1 MKINKIELENFKF
14 HQALDFEIVNE
25 NCLIY
30 GENGVGKSSIYW
42 ALFSV
47 FKKELIDINEFKNRN
62 MDEADEVN
70 VNLTLDTGN
79 IYTLNDES
87 PFVNNNQENIFF
99 THQDMLEEFLLYS
112 ENFYQILDDK
122 MKIFFKNINSFSSS
136 IHQFNTDTNETNH
149 EEQTPLRK
157 AVTYRYE
164 LFLNKLL
171 IRVNDIINHHFQE
184 NFTISFEYDWGR
196 LDLSRGIYKYIPPQ
210 INLLIENESKLKLQF
225 NEAKLK
231 LVSIAIFFA
240 LIKLEE
246 HIVEDNSFKLL
257 VLDDF
262 LTSLDMANRKLIVQ
276 YILDNFGEYQK
287 IILTHN
293 IQFYNLIIKFLKMK
307 DKNNWD
313 IKNIFINDFQNNEIA
328 KIIDKDTNYLED
340 AKKYLK
346 EPYYNLEVSGNF
358 IRKGFEQII
367 TQYEQLLELG
377 GVEKLDEIIKALKRL
392 DAIFIDAPSKILSE
406 TIPEQIQK
414 INIIF
419 NNNNQPDNQK
429 IRQLKDEIGKI
440 THYIDDKK
448 RNYNTTYLK
457 ETIHKTE
464 FYKNILMNYS
474 SHDDRE
480 KELYRKEFI
489 QSIEILKKLK
499 KILNDLKS

>member
-62 MDEADEVN
+62 MDEDDEVN
-70 VNLTLDTGN
+70 VNLTLNTGN
-79 IYTLNDES
+79 IYTLNDEP
-87 PFVNNNQENIFF
+87 PFVNNSQENIFF

-136 IHQFNTDTNETNH
+136 MHQFNTDTNETNH

-196 LDLSRGIYKYIPPQ
+196 LDLERGYKYITPQ
-210 INLLIENESKLKLQF
+210 INLLIENEAKLKLQF

-246 HIVEDNSFKLL
+246 YIVEDNSFKLL

-293 IQFYNLIIKFLKMK
+293 IQFYNLIIRLLKLR
-307 DKNNWD
+307 KNDENNEELSEWD
-313 IKNIFINDFQNNEIA
+313 IKNIFIRKYENQEVSIIGDREEDYLKKA
-328 KIIDKDTNYLED
+328 KDELDNYNLSISGNYLR
-340 AKKYLK
+340 K
-346 EPYYNLEVSGNF
+346 E
-358 IRKGFEQII
+358 FER
-367 TQYEQLLELG
+367 TSSEFEQLLELG
-377 GVEKLDEIIKALKRL
+377 RVEDLDKVLKAIKNLNYL
-392 DAIFIDAPSKILSE
+392 FPEPSKNLN
-406 TIPEQIQK
+406 K
-414 INIIF
+414 AN
-419 NNNNQPDNQK
+419 
-429 IRQLKDEIGKI
+429 
-440 THYIDDKK
+440 
-448 RNYNTTYLK
+448 
-457 ETIHKTE
+457 
-464 FYKNILMNYS
+464 
-474 SHDDRE
+474 SH
-480 KELYRKEFI
+480 
-489 QSIEILKKLK
+489 S
-499 KILNDLKS
+499 